1 MPVDIQHQQMGYD
14 RAATMFSP
22 EGHLLQVE
30 YAEKTVRL
38 GSSSIAMV
46 CSDGI
51 FILADKRNE
60 DKLVVPSSAQKIYEI
75 DSHMISSVAGI
86 VSDARVLIDKAQVLS
101 QQHRVTYD
109 SPVETELVIK
119 ELSNVKQQ
127 FTQYGGA
134 RPFGVSL
141 MVAGFQD
148 GKGRLFTSDIT
159 GNYFEYYTNA
169 IGEKDAQIKELLR
182 EKYKQTLNVKQGIKL
197 ALDVMKEV
205 QGDKFNVD
213 RFEVAYIDKAEDI
226 KRLEGSFIETFMSSS
241 RTQSDKHKERRLS

>member
-1 MPVDIQHQQMGYD
+1 MEMPIDIQHQQMGYD

-38 GSSSIAMV
+38 GSASIGLV
-46 CSDGI
+46 CSDGV

-60 DKLVVPSSAQKIYEI
+60 DELIVPASAQKVYEI
-75 DSHMISSVAGI
+75 DSHIISSVAGI
-86 VSDARVLIDKAQVLS
+86 ISDARVLIDKAQILS

-109 SPVETELVIK
+109 SPIEPEVVIK
-119 ELSNVKQQ
+119 EISNVKQQ

-141 MVAGFQD
+141 IVAGTQD

-169 IGEKDAQIKELLR
+169 IGENDLKIKEKLR
-182 EKYKQTLNVKQGIKL
+182 EKYKANLDLKKGIKL
-197 ALDVMKEV
+197 ALGIMKDV
-205 QGDKFNVD
+205 QGDKFNIE
-213 RFEVAYIDKAEDI
+213 RLEVAYIENKDEII
-226 KRLEGSFIETFMSSS
+226 KRLDGKEIEEF
-241 RTQSDKHKERRLS
+241 K